1 MAAVCDRTDDQRDSR
16 NERTPSCQFL
26 FFFFIE
32 KSQRISKFDS
42 RYMIFGESRIKHG
55 NYAMNGNDKGWSR
68 GRFDDGISLYKIKAI
83 DGGNGCPGRS
93 SSLSII
99 GRELW
104 TRVPY
109 RSDVQKNNA
118 EAIMPVEP
126 KILSRL

>member
-1 MAAVCDRTDDQRDSR
+1 MTRETRET
-16 NERTPSCQFL
+16 NERHHVGF

-55 NYAMNGNDKGWSR
+55 TYAMNGNDKGRSR

-83 DGGNGCPGRS
+83 DGGYGCPGRS

-118 EAIMPVEP
+118 KAIMPVGP
-126 KILSRL
+126 KILSCL

>member
-1 MAAVCDRTDDQRDSR
+1 MTRETRET
-16 NERTPSCQFL
+16 NERHRVSFY

-83 DGGNGCPGRS
+83 DGGNGCLGRS